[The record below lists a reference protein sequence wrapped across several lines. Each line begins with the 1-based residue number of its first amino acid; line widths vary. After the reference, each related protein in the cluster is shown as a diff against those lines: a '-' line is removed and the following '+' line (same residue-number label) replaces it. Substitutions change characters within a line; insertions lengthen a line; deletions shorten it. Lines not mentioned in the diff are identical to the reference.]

1 MRRYFIDDETPWEEL
16 GDGIKRKIISWSDD
30 LMMVCVHFAKG
41 AIGTPHKHDIH
52 DQIAYV
58 AAGSFEVMI
67 EGEKRILKTGDAY
80 MAVKNE
86 MHGVISL
93 EEGSVLIDTFSPKRA
108 DFL

>member
-1 MRRYFIDDETPWEEL
+1 
-16 GDGIKRKIISWSDD
+16 
-30 LMMVCVHFAKG
+30 MMVCVHFAKG